1 MATTTIATILKA
13 DWTPT
18 LEKAARIAGI
28 VIAYAIAVVTITAD
42 SAYDLGCQTR
52 EAIDARND
60 QLAALARATVEAIDG
75 IAIEFQEIVV
85 PAEVPVLMAASGPIA
100 LLAAAPAPARKS
112 RAKTTK
118 TTKATKASATADA
131 PAPAPAPARKRA
143 PRKTAKVAVVAV

>member
-13 DWTPT
+13 DWAPT

>member
-13 DWTPT
+13 DWAPT
-18 LEKAARIAGI
+18 LEKAARIAGTI
-28 VIAYAIAVVTITAD
+28 LALIITIATITAD
-42 SAYDLGCQTR
+42 TAYDLGCQTR

-100 LLAAAPAPARKS
+100 LLAAAPVRKS
-112 RAKTTK
+112 RTKTTK
-118 TTKATKASATADA
+118 TTKATKATATAD
-131 PAPAPAPARKRA
+131 APAPARKRA
-143 PRKTAKVAVVAV
+143 PRKTAKGAVVAG